1 MVFWS
6 VGNIHSIKRY
16 ENNMNFLSNIAGIT
30 GAGDLTPMVAGFAFG
45 MFMYFVSAQYRAMMK
60 AFRSTVE
67 LSE

>member
-1 MVFWS
+1 
-6 VGNIHSIKRY
+6 
-16 ENNMNFLSNIAGIT
+16 MNFLSNIAGIT